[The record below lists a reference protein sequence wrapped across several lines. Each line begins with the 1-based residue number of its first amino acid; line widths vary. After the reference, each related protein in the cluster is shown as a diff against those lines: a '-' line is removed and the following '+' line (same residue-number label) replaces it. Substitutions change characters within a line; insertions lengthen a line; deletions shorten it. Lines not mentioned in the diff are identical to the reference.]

1 MAITLISNIKQ
12 ANNGTFALIDSNDIY
27 GGLYH
32 VDSIEEMNVLPIV
45 RLKQGMLCYVAGTTN
60 AFYQYQSSSWV
71 LWKMKFDTS
80 ETFTD
85 LNNKTIIEYI
95 KNNSSSI
102 STIDIDYKAAISNL
116 QGQIDAITGTSSG
129 GDATT
134 IEGLNSQ
141 LSSLK
146 TLIGKEAEGQTAA
159 TGLIKDIRQAEADI
173 DALQITIGDSA
184 SGLVKQINTNTSNI
198 STNSSD
204 IAIIKGTGV
213 GSINKS
219 LVDAKAYSDS
229 KIAELVDSAPETL
242 NTLKELSDALG
253 NDANFAT
260 TVATQ
265 IGTKASQTD
274 LTLVQDKLTGIDTTV
289 VSYVN
294 SKDSTMGTRV
304 GAIETSLGSSGSMG
318 TRVGSLETSMATIK
332 GNDTTEGS
340 MAKLKSDLTN
350 TIATTISN
358 LNLAITSTDTNYSFA
373 LKLSDQILNTAIL
386 QLETVTETEINEI
399 LNALV

>member
-32 VDSIEEMNVLPIV
+32 VNSIEEMNVLPTV
-45 RLKQGMLCYVAGTTN
+45 RLKQGMLCYIAGAVN
-60 AFYQYQSSSWV
+60 AFYQYQNSSWV
-71 LWKMKFDTS
+71 LWKMKFNTS
-80 ETFTD
+80 EIFTD
-85 LNNKTIIEYI
+85 LDNKTIIEYI
-95 KNNSSSI
+95 KNNASSI
-102 STIDIDYKAAISNL
+102 STIDVDYKAAISNL

-141 LSSLK
+141 LSALK
-146 TLIGKEAEGQTAA
+146 TLVGKEAEGQVPA
-159 TGLIKDIRQAEADI
+159 TGLVKDIRQAEADI
-173 DALQITIGDSA
+173 DTLQATVGSSS
-184 SGLVKQINTNTSNI
+184 SGIVKQVNTNTSNI
-198 STNSSD
+198 STNTSD
-204 IAIIKGTGV
+204 IDIIKGTGV
-213 GSINKS
+213 GSISKS
-219 LVDAKAYSDS
+219 LADAKTYSDT

-242 NTLKELSDALG
+242 DTLKELSTALG

-265 IGTKASQTD
+265 IGTKAAQTD
-274 LTLVQDKLTGIDTTV
+274 LVLVQNKLTGIDTTV

-294 SKDSTMGTRV
+294 SKDSAMGTRV
-304 GAIETSLGSSGSMG
+304 GSIETSLGSTGNIG
-318 TRVGSLETSMATIK
+318 TRVGSLESSMAVIK
-332 GNDTTEGS
+332 GNNTIEGS
-340 MAKLKSDLTN
+340 MAKLKSDLTS

-358 LNLAITSTDTNYSFA
+358 LNLAISSTDTNYSFA

-386 QLETVTETEINEI
+386 QLETVSEAEINEI